1 MENNRGVPDL
11 TKFRAEGDSRLFT
24 IGSARP
30 KTMTGGADGAGGNE
44 FRLGACT
51 YNVNSVRH
59 VYDSGYEC
67 GERYDARSE
76 STMRARDACLAARSA
91 TMAL

>member
-1 MENNRGVPDL
+1 
-11 TKFRAEGDSRLFT
+11 
-24 IGSARP
+24 
-30 KTMTGGADGAGGNE
+30 MTGGADGAGGNE

-59 VYDSGYEC
+59 GCEDKQCTSRLRQSVS
-67 GERYDARSE
+67 ERYDARSE
-76 STMRARDACLAARSA
+76 STMRARDACLAARNA